1 MHSHCTSSEG
11 PRSEPW
17 LGAPSWPTCSPGLRS
32 KCPAPALLSVSPLA
46 SQLRSNPKETFTE
59 RLSFARQSNLRWFT
73 DASLRAGGLPS
84 GFKAHLTGPL
94 CRGPAPNVWLRPF
107 PRGRGLRGPCSC
119 AATGPL
125 FYSLAAEE
133 PGLEDPPDSGWRLCL
148 RLHGPLHPEGLSPD
162 GHELPF
168 LFEQVRISGIH
179 ASPNHPPLTES
190 LPFWASAFRRQ
201 PRGRLCSNPRPPIPN
216 PEASSRRYPAAPT
229 LTPAAPP
236 PPRRLTLCCCAAGRP
251 RPTTRCAPWRRCA
264 CRACTGTSPHG
275 RRYRAWT
282 ACCPPQPRRVKTL
295 PAPSPGLPPPPPCW
309 PGQSG
314 ARAWPRGGR
323 SGPGVA
329 GPAARREAWPAR
341 EEVAPARRRLCWEAG
356 SGYGAWA
363 ELRPWLPTWLL
374 RRSVQGSA
382 LLGMTFWS

>member
-229 LTPAAPP
+229 LTPTAPP
-236 PPRRLTLCCCAAGRP
+236 HPVG
-251 RPTTRCAPWRRCA
+251 
-264 CRACTGTSPHG
+264 S
-275 RRYRAWT
+275 
-282 ACCPPQPRRVKTL
+282 
-295 PAPSPGLPPPPPCW
+295 
-309 PGQSG
+309 
-314 ARAWPRGGR
+314 R
-323 SGPGVA
+323 SA
-329 GPAARREAWPAR
+329 AARPA
-341 EEVAPARRRLCWEAG
+341 APARRHAARPG
-356 SGYGAWA
+356 GAAPA
-363 ELRPWLPTWLL
+363 EPAPGLLPTGAATAPGPLAAHP
-374 RRSVQGSA
+374 SPA
-382 LLGMTFWS
+382 A

>member
-17 LGAPSWPTCSPGLRS
+17 LGAPSWPTCSPAWRRRNPGWKTRPTLVGDCVCVFTDLCTLRG
-32 KCPAPALLSVSPLA
+32 CPQMVTSC
-46 SQLRSNPKETFTE
+46 
-59 RLSFARQSNLRWFT
+59 LSF
-73 DASLRAGGLPS
+73 
-84 GFKAHLTGPL
+84 
-94 CRGPAPNVWLRPF
+94 
-107 PRGRGLRGPCSC
+107 
-119 AATGPL
+119 
-125 FYSLAAEE
+125 
-133 PGLEDPPDSGWRLCL
+133 
-148 RLHGPLHPEGLSPD
+148 LS
-162 GHELPF
+162 
-168 LFEQVRISGIH
+168 
-179 ASPNHPPLTES
+179 
-190 LPFWASAFRRQ
+190 
-201 PRGRLCSNPRPPIPN
+201 
-216 PEASSRRYPAAPT
+216 
-229 LTPAAPP
+229 
-236 PPRRLTLCCCAAGRP
+236 RLTLCCCAAGRP

-382 LLGMTFWS
+382 LLGAWWGCSTETMPGPGSQGHVPLSTG